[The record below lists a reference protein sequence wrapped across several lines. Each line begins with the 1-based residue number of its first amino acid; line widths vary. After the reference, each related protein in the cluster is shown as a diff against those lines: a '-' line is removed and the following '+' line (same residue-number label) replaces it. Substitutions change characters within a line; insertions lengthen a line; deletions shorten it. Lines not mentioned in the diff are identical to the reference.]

1 MELDL
6 DSSKTDLGRIEQK
19 VYLSY
24 HQDGLLDIFIGL
36 FILGFGMSMANLPAF
51 VPSLLWTMCILY
63 FWPAKKFVSYPRMG
77 YARFSPERKVRE
89 KKKLIALVILLYAPV
104 IVAIIIM
111 KGFPPS
117 GWAIWLKEHEILFGE
132 VMAAVLVSAGA
143 ILSGVKRLYVY
154 AGLTMMVFAAHY
166 LLKIPPHLFFI
177 LLGIVILI
185 SGIVVLILFL
195 RKYPKIEEEVSYG
208 KGN

>member
-1 MELDL
+1 MMELDV

-36 FILGFGMSMANLPAF
+36 FILGFGMSMANLPVF
-51 VPSLLWTMCILY
+51 IPSLLWTMCILY
-63 FWPAKKFVSYPRMG
+63 FWPARKFVSYPRMG
-77 YARFSPERKVRE
+77 YARFSPERKARE
-89 KKKLIALVILLYAPV
+89 KKKLISLAILLYIPV
-104 IVAIIIM
+104 IGTIIIM
-111 KGFPPS
+111 KGFPS
-117 GWAIWLKEHEILFGE
+117 FGWAIWLKEHEILFSE

-154 AGLTMMVFAAHY
+154 AGLTMMVYANHY
-166 LLKIPPHLFFI
+166 LLKTPPHLFFVS
-177 LLGIVILI
+177 LGIVILV
-185 SGIVVLILFL
+185 SGIVMLIRFL
-195 RKYPKIEEEVSYG
+195 RKYPKMEEVSYG